1 MKLKDI
7 IKNDYLTL
15 AQLKTIPNLQK
26 TWLTFDNDFTFDMM
40 LNDQTKMFANSLEDV
55 NRAEVI
61 KIEKVE
67 WVGNWSGR
75 KNDYESDIT
84 VWVTAIVDLGND
96 KIVRLS
102 YDLFD
107 SLIMTSE
114 TGCSGYVCKGN

>member
-1 MKLKDI
+1 MKIKDI

-15 AQLKTIPNLQK
+15 AQIKTIPELIK
-26 TWLTFDNDFTFDMM
+26 TWLAFDEEFTFDIM
-40 LNDQTKMFANSLEDV
+40 LNDQTKMFADSLECV
-55 NRAEVI
+55 YNSNVI

-67 WVGNWSGR
+67 WVGNYRGR
-75 KNDYESDIT
+75 KNDYSSDIT
-84 VWVTAIVDLGND
+84 VWVTAIVDIGND

-114 TGCSGYVCKGN
+114 TGCSGLVHGQ